1 MQIVTPNQN
10 LGPYGLERGPGDL
23 SYAYNLQGLNR
34 WKRMLPM
41 AARRSNGTGEGG
53 VDVIMPWDSLGVM
66 AGTTVYHDS
75 VAAKLRNKLQA
86 RFNPSGVIG
95 GCGTRP
101 WRTGVVAISGGAPL
115 WSAPSRMPFAAATTA
130 TGTNGTRTIAVASTT
145 GMAVGGTVYFT
156 TTNTYR
162 TIKLVDDAT
171 HFTVLDAEAVV
182 TTTNGETVQM
192 VSVEGGGTFTG
203 YWPPVSGVSHAGAG
217 INRLRCTGTSAAA
230 SVVRM
235 LMLNSDDI
243 SKRNRCSSIDFLYGT
258 EAVAG
263 TLTVD
268 VKYTSTDAAIT
279 PGTGEA
285 SFGTATQNMNAASSG
300 GNRKTL
306 TLTGGTVQSLLIQ
319 AAITSGTGYVEGIIG
334 YNGDE
339 DCGVRTHQMPRV
351 GASSGD
357 SWTAATLS
365 ATFTKYC
372 ARTTRA
378 TYGALA
384 IMNLMTNDMAADRSV
399 DDFKTNMAT
408 ILDSAGVTNGMSVLY
423 VIPFLSDAGYLTNEV
438 TWAAYISAVYELA
451 ASRTDWM
458 TVLNMYEY
466 QGSPTVTTAFEA
478 VPYFWIDTA
487 AAKHNKDLGNEV
499 YAEAIFRVLE
509 AVA

>member
-1 MQIVTPNQN
+1 M
-10 LGPYGLERGPGDL
+10 
-23 SYAYNLQGLNR
+23 
-34 WKRMLPM
+34 
-41 AARRSNGTGEGG
+41 
-53 VDVIMPWDSLGVM
+53 
-66 AGTTVYHDS
+66 
-75 VAAKLRNKLQA
+75 VA
-86 RFNPSGVIG
+86 
-95 GCGTRP
+95 
-101 WRTGVVAISGGAPL
+101 TGVL
-115 WSAPSRMPFAAATTA
+115 
-130 TGTNGTRTIAVASTT
+130 
-145 GMAVGGTVYFT
+145 YFT

-162 TIKLVDDAT
+162 NIVSITDAT
-171 HFTVLDAEAVV
+171 TVVVDSAV

-203 YWPPVSGVSHAGAG
+203 YWPPVTGVSHAGAG

-285 SFGTATQNMNAASSG
+285 SFGTATQDMNAASSG

-339 DCGVRTHQMPRV
+339 DCGVRVHQMPRV

-378 TYGALA
+378 TFGALV

-399 DDFKTNMAT
+399 ADFKTNMAA
-408 ILDSAGVTNGMSVLY
+408 ILDNIGVTNGMSVLY

-438 TWAAYISAVYELA
+438 TWAAYISAIYELA

-478 VPYFWIDTA
+478 VPYLWIDTA